1 MIFVNNPGVSSG
13 RLGRCTGRRTF
24 GTLSRNV
31 QPYEY
36 DDSEES
42 DNFLLG
48 CTVASF
54 GVAITLALVLLPLS
68 ICCSFLIYHPLF
80 IFGVVLFFSLTLIG
94 GILCVCHPVM
104 TRCWW
109 YKEDFCTRIS
119 RQASYASSSHNR
131 EEGNPPHQAAATT
144 NQPLNEGPDKSSV
157 LPTVYQQHH
166 NTEIGFNQQEPPFC
180 CVVPERQQTFPAE
193 WNNPPEI
200 PEKDPSVV

>member
-24 GTLSRNV
+24 GTLSRNA

-119 RQASYASSSHNR
+119 RQASYASRYIQILHAFLGTQYKHLSASLSLMCFSRKYCRKVEQGPLDLQYSS
-131 EEGNPPHQAAATT
+131 
-144 NQPLNEGPDKSSV
+144 LSIILS
-157 LPTVYQQHH
+157 L
-166 NTEIGFNQQEPPFC
+166 FFC
-180 CVVPERQQTFPAE
+180 TPCFALESPGCR
-193 WNNPPEI
+193 
-200 PEKDPSVV
+200 